1 MKIGFVGMGN
11 MAKALA
17 IGFIKSGY
25 LDCKDVFAY
34 APNQEKLRKN
44 SQKIGFIPCSSAG
57 ELSQS
62 CDVVFAACKPYQME
76 KVFGAIKDELK
87 GKTVVSVA
95 AGWDFEK
102 LSCLLGDEV
111 KVQYILPNTPVEIC
125 NGVIVMENVSNMGQD
140 ERLKVK
146 KLLESVGKVVELPG
160 NIMGAASSVSGC
172 GPAFIAMVI
181 EGLADG
187 AVKNGVP
194 RAQAYELVCSMMIG
208 TAKLQLE
215 TGTHPGEMK
224 DNVCSPGG
232 STIRGVSALE
242 EAGLRNALIKA
253 VDASIN

>member
-1 MKIGFVGMGN
+1 
-11 MAKALA
+11 
-17 IGFIKSGY
+17 
-25 LDCKDVFAY
+25 
-34 APNQEKLRKN
+34 
-44 SQKIGFIPCSSAG
+44 
-57 ELSQS
+57 
-62 CDVVFAACKPYQME
+62 
-76 KVFGAIKDELK
+76 
-87 GKTVVSVA
+87 
-95 AGWDFEK
+95 
-102 LSCLLGDEV
+102 
-111 KVQYILPNTPVEIC
+111 
-125 NGVIVMENVSNMGQD
+125 MGQD